1 MGDVK
6 KLKWFSCKD
15 KRANNKTMTSLATSF
30 VTDEQ
35 LKEMELERE
44 DCRAMGTDLRLPAL
58 SPELRRRLYAL
69 NNTKV
74 LLANKNRTHS
84 GDCL

>member
-1 MGDVK
+1 MSK
-6 KLKWFSCKD
+6 QQ
-15 KRANNKTMTSLATSF
+15 TMTSLATSF

-44 DCRAMGTDLRLPAL
+44 DCRALGTELRLPAL

-69 NNTKV
+69 NNAK
-74 LLANKNRTHS
+74 LLLSNKNRTQS
-84 GDCL
+84 GDC

>member
-1 MGDVK
+1 
-6 KLKWFSCKD
+6 
-15 KRANNKTMTSLATSF
+15 MTSLATSF

-74 LLANKNRTHS
+74 LLTNKNRTHS
-84 GDCL
+84 GDCQ